1 MMSEDEVR
9 EAQFPWRAVADT
21 MRESPEWFDDNDYQ
35 RGLAEG
41 YASALEMVL
50 RG

>member
-1 MMSEDEVR
+1 MMTETEIE
-9 EAQFPWRAVADT
+9 EALFPWRAVADT
-21 MRESPEWFDDNDYQ
+21 VRENPELFDDLYQ
-35 RGLAEG
+35 WGLAEG